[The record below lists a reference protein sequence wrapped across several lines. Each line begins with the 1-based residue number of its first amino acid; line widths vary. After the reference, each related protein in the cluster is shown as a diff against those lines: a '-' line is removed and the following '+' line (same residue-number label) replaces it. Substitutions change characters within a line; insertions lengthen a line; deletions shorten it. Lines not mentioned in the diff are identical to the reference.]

1 MHTLRML
8 RVFAVVAC
16 VALLMRGLPVVAQDK
31 DIEVLPNH
39 LTPVVDFQITINKPT
54 VAVGETVE
62 LSFRSSQTGYVTL
75 WDVGTSGRV
84 ARLYPNQYGGTMRVE
99 AGQQYGAGGAG
110 DRFKFQAGG
119 PAGMEDVYAV
129 WTRNP
134 DVQPTQERYNSAT
147 ELKQALQA
155 VERLPQGDWAT
166 AKVTFEIQGAQP
178 GVPTQ
183 TSPLPA
189 PEPVRTSVTQQP
201 GTTYLLAMGANVGE
215 LTKPNDDA
223 EQFATTMKSVMHI
236 PSPNLRVVK
245 NAYVQDFRQGMEWL
259 RDQAKAD
266 DTVVI
271 YFSGHGTTVRD
282 ENQDEADGLDE
293 VFVMY
298 DAAQVQMPSLKH
310 VVVDDQFTTWVSA
323 LRTQKVVVFIDACFS
338 GGLSKGISTTVTNAR
353 TKFFVG
359 GELGRVLPTS
369 RPGAVDQ
376 KDLPGGMDGQDT
388 GMLKTGKGV
397 VYAAAQEGQN
407 ALEVSAGGLFTVQ
420 FLSELRR
427 TKGGNFM
434 TVFESTMH
442 RVQQMS
448 RQQQTPVA
456 IGDTTLGSTFAIA
469 F

>member
-1 MHTLRML
+1 MRTLRML
-8 RVFAVVAC
+8 RVCSVVAC
-16 VALLMRGLPVVAQDK
+16 VALLISGLPVVAQDK

-39 LTPVVDFQITINKPT
+39 LTPVVEFQITINKPT
-54 VAVGETVE
+54 VAIGETVE
-62 LSFRSSQTGYVTL
+62 LSFRSSQAGYVTL

-84 ARLYPNQYGGTMRVE
+84 ARLYPNQYGGTMRIE

-110 DRFKFQAGG
+110 DRFKFQASA
-119 PAGMEDVYAV
+119 PVGMEDVYAV
-129 WTRNP
+129 WTSNP
-134 DVQPTQERYNSAT
+134 DVQPTQERYNNAT

-166 AKVTFEIQGAQP
+166 AKVTFEIQGPPQAQVTP
-178 GVPTQ
+178 P
-183 TSPLPA
+183 PA
-189 PEPVRTSVTQQP
+189 PEPLRTSVTQQL

-223 EQFATTMKSVMHI
+223 EQFAATIKSVMHI
-236 PSPNLRVVK
+236 PSSNMRVVK
-245 NAYVQDFRQGMEWL
+245 NAHVQDFRQSMEWL
-259 RDQAKAD
+259 RDQVKSE

-282 ENQDEADGLDE
+282 DNQDEADGLDE

-298 DAAQVQMPSLKH
+298 DAAQVQAPSLKH

-338 GGLSKGISTTVTNAR
+338 GGLSKGVSTTVTNAR
-353 TKFFVG
+353 TKFFIG
-359 GELGRVLPTS
+359 GELGRVLPAS
-369 RPGAVDQ
+369 KPVAVGQ

-407 ALEVSAGGLFTVQ
+407 ALEVSAGGLFTIQ

-427 TKGGNFM
+427 SKGGNFM
-434 TVFESTMH
+434 TVFESTLQKVH
-442 RVQQMS
+442 QVS

-456 IGDTTLGSTFAIA
+456 LGDTTLGSTLAVA

>member
-1 MHTLRML
+1 MHTVRMG
-8 RVFAVVAC
+8 RFFSVAAC
-16 VALLMRGLPVVAQDK
+16 VALLMRCLPVIAQDK

-39 LTPVVDFQITINKPT
+39 LTPVVEFQITMHKPT
-54 VAVGETVE
+54 VAIGETVE

-119 PAGMEDVYAV
+119 PVGMEDVYAV
-129 WTRNP
+129 WTRTS

-155 VERLPQGDWAT
+155 VERLPHSDWAT
-166 AKVTFEIQGAQP
+166 AKVTFEIQGAPQAQ
-178 GVPTQ
+178 V
-183 TSPLPA
+183 SPPPA
-189 PEPVRTSVTQQP
+189 PEPVHTSVTQQP

-245 NAYVQDFRQGMEWL
+245 NAHVQDFRQGMEWL
-259 RDQAKAD
+259 RDQAKAG

-271 YFSGHGTTVRD
+271 YFSGHGTTVGD
-282 ENQDEADGLDE
+282 DNQDEADGLDE

-298 DAAQVQMPSLKH
+298 DAAQAPMPSRQH
-310 VVVDDQFTTWVSA
+310 GVVDDQFTTWVRA
-323 LRTQKVVVFIDACFS
+323 LSTQKVVIFIDACFS
-338 GGLSKGISTTVTNAR
+338 GGLSKSISTTVTNAR
-353 TKFFVG
+353 TKFFIG
-359 GELGRVLPTS
+359 GDLGRALPVAK
-369 RPGAVDQ
+369 PGAARQ
-376 KDLPGGMDGQDT
+376 KELPGGMDSQDT

-420 FLSELRR
+420 FLIELRR

-434 TVFESTMH
+434 TVFESTMQ

-448 RQQQTPVA
+448 RQQQIPVA

>member
-1 MHTLRML
+1 
-8 RVFAVVAC
+8 
-16 VALLMRGLPVVAQDK
+16 MRCLPVVAQDK

-39 LTPVVDFQITINKPT
+39 LTPVVEFQITINKPT
-54 VAVGETVE
+54 VAIGETVE

-119 PAGMEDVYAV
+119 PVGMEDVYAV
-129 WTRNP
+129 WTRNA

-155 VERLPQGDWAT
+155 VERLPHGDWAT

-178 GVPTQ
+178 GTPTQ
-183 TSPLPA
+183 TSPPPA
-189 PEPVRTSVTQQP
+189 PEPVRTSVTQQS

-223 EQFATTMKSVMHI
+223 EQFAATMKSVMHI
-236 PSPNLRVVK
+236 PSPNMRVVK
-245 NAYVQDFRQGMEWL
+245 NAYVQDFHQSMEWL
-259 RDQAKAD
+259 RDQAKSE

-271 YFSGHGTTVRD
+271 YFSGHGTTVGD
-282 ENQDEADGLDE
+282 DNQDEADGLDE

-298 DAAQVQMPSLKH
+298 DAAQVPMPSRKH

-338 GGLSKGISTTVTNAR
+338 GGLSKSISTTVTNAR
-353 TKFFVG
+353 TKFFIG
-359 GELGRVLPTS
+359 GDLGRVLPVAQ
-369 RPGAVDQ
+369 PGAAGQ
-376 KDLPGGMDGQDT
+376 KELPGGMDGQET

-420 FLSELRR
+420 FLRELRR
-427 TKGGNFM
+427 AKGGNFM
-434 TVFESTMH
+434 TVFESTMQ